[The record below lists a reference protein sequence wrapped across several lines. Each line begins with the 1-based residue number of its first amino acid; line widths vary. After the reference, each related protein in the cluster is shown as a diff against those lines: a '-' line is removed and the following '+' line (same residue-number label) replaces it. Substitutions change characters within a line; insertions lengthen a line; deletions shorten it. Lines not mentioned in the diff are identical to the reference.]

1 MPFTPLNI
9 SLIFINLNYSFS
21 HFVSLR
27 EREREYGREVDRY
40 EEEEEL

>member
-1 MPFTPLNI
+1 MPFTPPLNI

-21 HFVSLR
+21 HFVSF
-27 EREREYGREVDRY
+27 REYGREVDRY